1 MGPGRSEIREPRTTG
16 GVVGHTVLWEH
27 RGRRRDLIPLWAGA
41 SIMESMDG
49 WGFPGGLA
57 VRLWCFHCR
66 GPGLIPDRGTE
77 IPQAM
82 SHGPKKKKKKKAKKI
97 WVEVDLD
104 EQLSNT

>member
-1 MGPGRSEIREPRTTG
+1 MGAQRKEKRPNST
-16 GVVGHTVLWEH
+16 VGWGFHN
-27 RGRRRDLIPLWAGA
+27 RKY
-41 SIMESMDG
+41 G

-66 GPGLIPDRGTE
+66 GPGLIPGRGTE

-82 SHGPKKKKKKKAKKI
+82 SHGPSPQKKAKKI